1 MRLVKQ
7 NSARHAFGDFHL
19 CLNSQLAS
27 PFWDKRQLTSGHR
40 GYLLR
45 VCKFADAPKKDAK
58 VIGKRKIAAN
68 FGYVNLEGW
77 MRFGHC
83 SIPAPGERCVACAGK
98 FMDIVDV
105 LWEFHRQKLKQEI
118 FLGRQAGRSFEHPFN
133 PVESF
138 DGRLCL
144 VLHGQ

>member
-1 MRLVKQ
+1 VKQ
-7 NSARHAFGDFHL
+7 NCACQAFGDFHL

-58 VIGKRKIAAN
+58 VIGKRKVAAN

-77 MRFGHC
+77 MSFGHC
-83 SIPAPGERCVACAGK
+83 SFPAPGERCVACAGK

-105 LWEFHRQKLKQEI
+105 LWECHRQKLKQEI
-118 FLGRQAGRSFEHPFN
+118 FLGRQAARSFERPFN

-138 DGRLCL
+138 DARLCL
-144 VLHGQ
+144 VLRGQ